1 MYSLRELEVSLGERS
16 YPIYIEGGLLK
27 SSGILLRQVSRTD
40 KILLV
45 SNPTVFALY
54 GRKVQE
60 AMEKQGFSV
69 SVALM
74 PDGEQYKNQEE
85 AFKVLDQAVEAQ
97 LERSS
102 VVLALG
108 GGVVGDLAGL
118 VAALYQR
125 GIDYVQIPTTLL
137 SQVDSSVGG
146 KVAINHPQGKNLI
159 GAFHQPRM
167 VIIDYLTL
175 ATLDKREYKSGLA
188 EVVKYGIIHD
198 INFFDYLES
207 HAEAIKAQ
215 EAGSLEKIIYES
227 CRIKSEVVAKDERET
242 GLRAILNLGHTFGHS
257 LEKLGNYSRLRH
269 GEAVAM
275 GTIAASF
282 LAREK
287 NYLTVDELERI
298 IKLYRCL
305 GIPIRWPDFEP
316 PAIYEGMLNDK
327 KVINHKLRLVL
338 PRGIGNFVLSEDI
351 SREELLAAIRQAQ
364 NSL

>member
-1 MYSLRELEVSLGERS
+1 MDSLRELEVSLGERS
-16 YPIYIEGGLLK
+16 YPIYIEGGSLK
-27 SSGILLRQVSRTD
+27 SSGVLLRQVSRTE

-45 SNPTVFALY
+45 SNPTVFTLY
-54 GRKVQE
+54 GLEVQE
-60 AMEKQGFSV
+60 AMEEQGFSV

-102 VVLALG
+102 VLVALG

-146 KVAINHPQGKNLI
+146 KVAINHPRGKNLM

-198 INFFDYLES
+198 IDFFDYLES
-207 HAEAIKAQ
+207 HTEAIKAQ

-242 GLRAILNLGHTFGHS
+242 GLRTILNLGHTFGHS

-287 NYLTVDELERI
+287 NYLTPDELERI
-298 IKLYRCL
+298 IKLYQCL
-305 GIPIRWPDFEP
+305 GIPTRWPDFEP

-327 KVINHKLRLVL
+327 KVINNKLRLVL

-364 NSL
+364 SSS